1 MFQPFHIARRIFNVI
16 LALVL
21 DVSPLATYAQGHNPS
36 ATTNSLGERI
46 GELNLRVEAIL
57 FPQFDGL
64 FPAKGWP
71 LSGFFAD
78 DALSLPVFP
87 VGAVPPVAWQVAVFA
102 ARFLPSLALG
112 VIT

>member
-1 MFQPFHIARRIFNVI
+1 MHRSIDAALRASWRFRQLIVPYDLTPVAD
-16 LALVL
+16 LALM
-21 DVSPLATYAQGHNPS
+21 GHTLKAVQP
-36 ATTNSLGERI
+36 I
-46 GELNLRVEAIL
+46 
-57 FPQFDGL
+57 FPQFDGP